1 MSLSV
6 EWTGARTTGYGTDK
20 GRTTSGFSFFHR
32 IKVRM
37 RDIATRR
44 DFMFNL
50 KDILQQAQGMQQRIT
65 AIQEE
70 LAEKTVVG
78 SAGGDMVK
86 VEANGAQEILSVKIE
101 DDLLSSGDKELVEEL
116 VAAAVN
122 DALRKAR
129 DLVTQEIGKLTG
141 GLPIPG
147 LGGR

>member
-1 MSLSV
+1 
-6 EWTGARTTGYGTDK
+6 
-20 GRTTSGFSFFHR
+20 
-32 IKVRM
+32 
-37 RDIATRR
+37 
-44 DFMFNL
+44 MFNL